1 MQLVTGEDRM
11 RVGVDEPG
19 QERTALKV
27 HRVRPEGRAQQPDLG
42 DLSLTDPDAGTRRQE
57 LAAVEDGAVPED
69 QFSTSQRAS
78 PPLVIRDTARAMPE
92 IRPWAYG
99 YVNAYDKIA
108 DKRYARNQACRSK
121 SPAR

>member
-1 MQLVTGEDRM
+1 LVTGENRV

-19 QERTALKV
+19 RDRAAVKV
-27 HRVRPEGRAQQPDLG
+27 HRVRAGGRAQQSDLS
-42 DLSLTDPDAGTRRQE
+42 DLSLTDPDAGARRQK
-57 LAAVEDGAVPED
+57 LAAVEDGAVPEA
-69 QFSTSQRAS
+69 QFLVSQPAS
-78 PPLVIRDTARAMPE
+78 PPLATRDTARAMPE
-92 IRPWAYG
+92 IRPRAYG

>member
-1 MQLVTGEDRM
+1 ME
-11 RVGVDEPG
+11 
-19 QERTALKV
+19 V
-27 HRVRPEGRAQQPDLG
+27 HRVCPEGRSQRPDLSN
-42 DLSLTDPDAGTRRQE
+42 LPLPDPDAGARREE
-57 LAAVEDGAVPED
+57 LAAVEDGAVPEG
-69 QFSTSQRAS
+69 QFLASQRAS
-78 PPLVIRDTARAMPE
+78 PPLTTRDTARAMPE